1 MEEAFEN
8 GKRLGMRF
16 LQPYYD
22 ADLAEMLYRTPMALL
37 NRGGRTKG
45 LVRETISRRFP
56 GLGFD
61 RQKKIEI
68 KEFFSQLIRR
78 DGNRVW
84 KQMGGAQALG
94 ALDLV
99 DPERVDSFVHTAIN
113 SGEHRQAFDAWMVM
127 NMESW
132 LRPRL

>member
-8 GKRLGMRF
+8 GKRLGVRF
-16 LQPYYD
+16 LQPYFD
-22 ADLAEMLYRTPMALL
+22 ADLVEMLYRTPVALL
-37 NRGGRTKG
+37 NRGGLSKG

-61 RQKKIEI
+61 RQKKVEVR
-68 KEFFSQLIRR
+68 EFFLQLMCR
-78 DGNRVW
+78 DGYRLW
-84 KQMGGAQALG
+84 KNMGGARALG

-99 DPERVDSFVHTAIN
+99 DPKHIDSFVHTAIG
-113 SGEHRQAFDAWMVM
+113 SGEHRQAFNAWAIM

-132 LRPRL
+132 IRPRL